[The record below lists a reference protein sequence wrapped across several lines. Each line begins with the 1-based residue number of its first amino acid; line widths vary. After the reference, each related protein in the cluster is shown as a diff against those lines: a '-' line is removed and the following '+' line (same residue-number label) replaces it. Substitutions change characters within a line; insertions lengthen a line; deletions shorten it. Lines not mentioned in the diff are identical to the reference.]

1 MTTCARAGSGDAFC
15 KAIVC
20 LYAYQQPRSF
30 DDGGLVTLDNSWL
43 KVARS
48 RNYHHFFPKKHLRRA
63 GYEDWEANSI
73 LNITLVSADLN
84 KRKIRAKSPSQYMAE
99 FQESNDDL
107 DETMASHL
115 IDDLDAFG
123 VWTDSYHLFLEKR
136 AQRVLEELEKRLRP
150 DLS

>member
-1 MTTCARAGSGDAFC
+1 M
-15 KAIVC
+15 
-20 LYAYQQPRSF
+20 Y
-30 DDGGLVTLDNSWL
+30 SWL

-84 KRKIRAKSPSQYMAE
+84 KRKIRAKAPSQYMGE
-99 FQESNDDL
+99 FRDSNDDL
-107 DETMASHL
+107 DATMRSHL
-115 IDDLDAFG
+115 IDDLNAFG
-123 VWTDSYHLFLEKR
+123 VWIDDYDAFLRQRGE
-136 AQRVLEELEKRLRP
+136 RVLSEIEKRLHP